1 MWFGSSGIELNGTAI
16 LSSKFRPLNSTCWW
30 LYLRVRAF
38 AALPS
43 TLLRMQSVELV
54 LVVEVEVVEELC
66 ELCGVEE
73 LCELCGVA
81 DGVIVTTSHS
91 TDGICGVFTSTA
103 MSSES

>member
-1 MWFGSSGIELNGTAI
+1 MGLGSSGIELNGTTI

-43 TLLRMQSVELV
+43 TLLRMQSVESV
-54 LVVEVEVVEELC
+54 LVVVVEEEFC
-66 ELCGVEE
+66 E
-73 LCELCGVA
+73 VA
-81 DGVIVTTSHS
+81 DGVVVTTSHS
-91 TDGICGVFTSTA
+91 NDVGIFGAFTSTA

>member
-66 ELCGVEE
+66 ELCGV
-73 LCELCGVA
+73 A
-81 DGVIVTTSHS
+81 DGVIVTTSYS